1 MKLVTTAQ
9 MHEIDRRAIEEFE
22 ISGEALMERAGS
34 GVAMI
39 VRRVAE
45 IAGFMNPVI
54 HLIAGRGQNGGDVFV
69 AARILKETGYQI
81 EVWVAAAMNQIS
93 GDALIHFSRMKTA
106 GVEPYEI
113 PTVEDWQDVLRDPFY
128 AEIIVD
134 GVLGT
139 GLRGPARGP
148 AAGAIEYIR
157 QRSHDSLV
165 VAIDIPSGLNGDT
178 GIAEGPAVIA
188 DLTATIGLPKV
199 GLVAQSAIDL
209 VGSLDVVDIGIPDE
223 AVEDVTASPALE
235 FIHLSDLKPL
245 FKRRRRSSHKGDYGH
260 LLVIAGSRRYAGA
273 AALCGRAGLR
283 AGAGLVTVLAPER
296 LQTAI
301 LGDTPEV
308 MVWPGHENREGALDA
323 ANFDA
328 LAAQLDLFSAIVIGP
343 GLTVCEDT
351 MKLLEGVLRHARVPV
366 LLDADAIHLAAQNP
380 SLLST
385 ARAPLILTPHPGELG
400 RLLGSSAADVQ
411 ADRMAAAARAVKQTG
426 SIVVLKGAGTLVA
439 AAGKTTQ
446 VNLNGNPGMATA
458 GSGDVLAGIIGGLL
472 AQSFTPYDAAR
483 AGVYLH
489 GRAGDYGAWR
499 RCQAGLLA
507 GDIVEELPYALR
519 DLALR

>member
-1 MKLVTTAQ
+1 MKLVTTAH
-9 MHEIDRRAIEEFE
+9 MREIDRRTIEEFD
-22 ISGEALMERAGS
+22 IKGEVLMERAGS

-45 IAGFMNPVI
+45 IAGFMNPFI

-69 AARILKETGYQI
+69 AARILKESGYQV

-93 GDALIHFSRMKTA
+93 GDALIHFSRMKAA

-157 QRSHDSLV
+157 QRSQESLV
-165 VAIDIPSGLNGDT
+165 VSIDIPSGLNGDS

-188 DLTATIGLPKV
+188 DVTATIGLPKA

-223 AVEDVTASPALE
+223 LIEDATPWPGLE
-235 FIHLSDLKPL
+235 FIHLTDLKPL

-273 AALCGRAGLR
+273 AALCGRAALR
-283 AGAGLVTVLAPER
+283 SGAGLVTVLAPER
-296 LQTAI
+296 LQAAI
-301 LGDTPEV
+301 LADTPEV
-308 MVWPGHENREGALDA
+308 IVWPGLETSEGALAA
-323 ANFDA
+323 AN
-328 LAAQLDLFSAIVIGP
+328 LESIIAQLDLFSAIAIGP
-343 GLTVCEDT
+343 GLTVCDDT
-351 MKLLEGVLRHARVPV
+351 TNLLAGVLQHASVPV
-366 LLDADAIHLAAQNP
+366 LLDADAINLAAQNP
-380 SLLST
+380 SLLAT

-400 RLLGSSAADVQ
+400 RLLGSSTGEVQ
-411 ADRMAAAARAVKQTG
+411 ADRMAAAAKAVKQTG
-426 SIVVLKGAGTLVA
+426 SVVVLKGAGTLVA

-472 AQSFTPYDAAR
+472 AQSFAPYDAAR

-499 RCQAGLLA
+499 RCQAALLS
-507 GDIVEELPYALR
+507 GDLVEELPYALR